1 MNSYEV
7 TIAIPVYNAE
17 KHIRETMNSILEQTF
32 PNIEFLI
39 CDDIGYD
46 QSIDIVREY
55 QHSHP
60 RGKDIRIVHQPR
72 NMGIGNARNRLIDEA
87 RGRYLY
93 FMDADDTIS
102 PYTIELMARAAKESD
117 AEFVYAS
124 YERIEVSDSGK
135 TKSTSYCYPF
145 LKLLDEDEFANFAY
159 LKYDN
164 IQAPV
169 WNILMLVEVLRKNEI
184 RFQPVNYWEDFAVS
198 IDFPTYVT
206 RVVLL
211 PDVTYQYY
219 CRSGSLSHFQKRTV
233 IRKEEIQQTVDLI
246 NRLKWSTER
255 IKNESYLPLRTYK
268 VMLTEFYIACTILH
282 EEKKIHPAY
291 TKEEL
296 RDIMRSPLGVSEV
309 MRFKQALIPNLFL
322 YLLGI
327 LPPSLSVLLMR
338 IVGKRKGLI

>member
-17 KHIRETMNSILEQTF
+17 KHIRETMDSVLEQTF

-39 CDDIGYD
+39 CDDCGYD
-46 QSIDIVREY
+46 QSIDIIREY
-55 QHSHP
+55 QQSHP
-60 RGKDIRIVHQPR
+60 RGKDIRIVSQPQ
-72 NMGIGNARNRLIDEA
+72 NMGIGNARNCLIDEA
-87 RGRYLY
+87 RGKYLY

-102 PYTIELMARAAKESD
+102 PYTIELMVRTAKESD

-145 LKLLDEDEFANFAY
+145 LKLLGEDEFANFAY

-169 WNILMLVEVLRKNEI
+169 WNILMLVEVLRKNSI
-184 RFQPVNYWEDFAVS
+184 RFEPVNYWEDFAVS

-219 CRSGSLSHFQKRTV
+219 CRGGSLSHFQQRTA
-233 IRKEEIQQTVDLI
+233 IRKEEIDQTVNLI
-246 NRLKWSTER
+246 NHVKWNTER
-255 IKNESYLPLRTYK
+255 VKHASYLPLRTYK
-268 VMLTEFYIACTILH
+268 VMLTEFYIVCTILH

-296 RDIMRSPLGVSEV
+296 RDIMRSPLPFSEV
-309 MRFKQALIPNLFL
+309 IWFKQACLPNLIL
-322 YLLGI
+322 YLLGV
-327 LPPSLSVLLMR
+327 LPPSLSVILMR
-338 IVGKRKGLI
+338 LLGKIKGLV

>member
-1 MNSYEV
+1 MSSYEV

-17 KHIRETMNSILEQTF
+17 RHIRETMDSIMEQTF
-32 PNIEFLI
+32 PNIEILI
-39 CDDIGYD
+39 CDDCGYD
-46 QSIDIVREY
+46 QSIEIIHEY

-60 RGKDIRIVHQPR
+60 RGKDIRIVRQPW

-102 PYTIELMARAAKESD
+102 PYTIELMVRSARECD

-135 TKSTSYCYPF
+135 TKSTMCCYPF
-145 LKLLDEDEFANFAY
+145 LKFLNEDEFANFAY

-211 PDVTYQYY
+211 PDVTYRYF
-219 CRSGSLSHFQKRTV
+219 CRSGSLSHFQERTV
-233 IRKEEIQQTVDLI
+233 IRKEEIQQTIDLI
-246 NRLKWSTER
+246 NKLKWSTER

-282 EEKKIHPAY
+282 EEKKIRPAY
-291 TKEEL
+291 TKREV
-296 RDIMRSPLGVSEV
+296 RDIMRSPLRLPEV
-309 MRFKQALIPNLFL
+309 IRFKQALIPNLILHLF
-322 YLLGI
+322 GV
-327 LPPSLSVLLMR
+327 LPPSVSVFLIRML
-338 IVGKRKGLI
+338 GKRKGLI

>member
-17 KHIRETMNSILEQTF
+17 KHIRETMDSILEQTF

-46 QSIDIVREY
+46 HSIDIVREY

-60 RGKDIRIVHQPR
+60 RGGDIRIVHQPR

-87 RGRYLY
+87 RGKYLY

-102 PYTIELMARAAKESD
+102 PYTIELMVRTARECD
-117 AEFVYAS
+117 AELVYAS
-124 YERIEVSDSGK
+124 FERVEVSDNGK

-145 LKLLDEDEFANFAY
+145 LKFLNEDEFANFAY

-164 IQAPV
+164 IQAQV
-169 WNILMLVEVLRKNEI
+169 WNILMSVEVLRKNKI

-198 IDFPTYVT
+198 IDLPTYVT

-233 IRKEEIQQTVDLI
+233 IRKGEIQQTVDLI

-268 VMLTEFYIACTILH
+268 VMLTEFYIVCTILH
-282 EEKKIHPAY
+282 EEKKIYPAY
-291 TKEEL
+291 MKEEL

-309 MRFKQALIPNLFL
+309 MQFKQALIPNLVLHLF
-322 YLLGI
+322 GI
-327 LPPSLSVLLMR
+327 LPLSLSVFLMR
-338 IVGKRKGLI
+338 MVGKRKGLI